1 MNYPETK
8 DFGASWA
15 GQSNLQPYLHTLEFP
30 PFQRYLKFYV
40 AYYIA
45 AVAEPFAVLLG
56 CWLLHSDF
64 ALSDEFF
71 KPIFTADEFC
81 HSRLAERDSEPAEH
95 EAHQV
100 ELVAVGYVGVTFH
113 HSFISSAI

>member
-1 MNYPETK
+1 MWLIT
-8 DFGASWA
+8 S
-15 GQSNLQPYLHTLEFP
+15 P
-30 PFQRYLKFYV
+30 PLRT
-40 AYYIA
+40 
-45 AVAEPFAVLLG
+45 FAVLLG

-71 KPIFTADEFC
+71 KPIFTAYDFC

-100 ELVAVGYVGVTFH
+100 ELVAVGYVGVVFH
-113 HSFISSAI
+113 CYSFISSAM